1 MSFQNSRSYLKN
13 NYFEVNGKVKKQVS
27 GTAIGTKFPSP
38 YACIFMDQVE
48 IEFLKTQK
56 HKPLVW
62 FCYTDDVFI
71 IWTNEK
77 EKLSLFSED
86 LIKFQSTIKFSHDTN
101 IESIHFLDLNV
112 RLQMVSFRQICMLNL
127 QTTNIFTTHRLIQ
140 IT

>member
-1 MSFQNSRSYLKN
+1 
-13 NYFEVNGKVKKQVS
+13 
-27 GTAIGTKFPSP
+27 
-38 YACIFMDQVE
+38 MDQVE

-62 FCYTDDVFI
+62 FCYIDDVFI

-77 EKLSLFSED
+77 EKLSLFLED